1 MRAGSWQEVE
11 KWRRTGK
18 RASARAPKGHA
29 RRRERGPFMNTR
41 TIAVIAL
48 IIAVIVLLLLI
59 L

>member
-1 MRAGSWQEVE
+1 MSRQAADRVLRGTPGAA
-11 KWRRTGK
+11 KG
-18 RASARAPKGHA
+18 APTDEGT
-29 RRRERGPFMNTR
+29 FVNTR